1 MVPYNFNQ
9 NSVFERMLELFGLIN
24 GLDGPKT
31 RKHHELERAEIRRS
45 VQHTISAI
53 HNSTN
58 PFYMVDKDHLYGL
71 VLPLHLRWSGMFCM
85 LR

>member
-1 MVPYNFNQ
+1 MVPYNFKQ

-24 GLDGPKT
+24 GLDCPKA
-31 RKHHELERAEIRRS
+31 RKHHELERAEIIKS
-45 VQHTISAI
+45 VQHTMSAI

-58 PFYMVDKDHLYGL
+58 PFSMVVKDHIYGL
-71 VLPLHLRWSGMFCM
+71 VLSLNLRWSGMFCM